1 MCVETPENG
10 VKAPSESFLVGPS
23 IADEFG
29 DEAGAKRFDRM
40 LTRAFL
46 SIARIGTRIYLRR
59 PLFS

>member
-29 DEAGAKRFDRM
+29 DELALSD
-40 LTRAFL
+40 LIECSRA
-46 SIARIGTRIYLRR
+46 
-59 PLFS
+59 LFYQ